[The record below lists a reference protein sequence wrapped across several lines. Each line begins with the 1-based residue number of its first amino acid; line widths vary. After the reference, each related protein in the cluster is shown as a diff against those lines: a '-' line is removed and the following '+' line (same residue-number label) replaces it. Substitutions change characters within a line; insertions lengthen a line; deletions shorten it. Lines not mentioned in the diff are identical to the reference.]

1 MEKKMDKVQ
10 EILTKLETAD
20 NTTKNQLEN
29 ELVNIGTEV
38 VPVLVEQLQVSKGVK
53 RGVVAMT
60 LIRIGSSAVSYLK
73 QAADKNEDFKWVA
86 KYLVNEIECTQVA

>member
-1 MEKKMDKVQ
+1 MEKLQ

-29 ELVNIGTEV
+29 ELVNIGTSA
-38 VPVLVEQLQVSKGVK
+38 VPVLVEQLQVAKGVK

-60 LIRIGSSAVSYLK
+60 LIRIGTDAVGYLK
-73 QAADKNEDFKWVA
+73 QAADKNADFKWVA
-86 KYLVNEIECTQVA
+86 KYLVNEIECTQHVA

>member
-1 MEKKMDKVQ
+1 MDKLQ

-29 ELVNIGTEV
+29 ELVNIGTSA
-38 VPVLVEQLQVSKGVK
+38 VPILVEQLQIAKGVK

-60 LIRIGSSAVSYLK
+60 LIRIGTDAVDYLK
-73 QAADKNEDFKWVA
+73 KAADKNDDFKWVA
-86 KYLVNEIECTQVA
+86 KYLVNEIECTQHVA